1 MTRRRIEQISS
12 PYLEYLFL
20 EISFCLLAYWAKNQ
34 CLYFSRD
41 SKLALII
48 SHRMGNGI
56 PTLSFRAIT
65 QVTLGLPL
73 IRLLGYVLER
83 VLANMG
89 LILGYRHHRR
99 LSYRR
104 SSIRVRH

>member
-1 MTRRRIEQISS
+1 MTRRRIVQISS

-48 SHRMGNGI
+48 SHRMGSGI
-56 PTLSFRAIT
+56 PTLFFRATT
-65 QVTLGLPL
+65 QVTRGLPL

-83 VLANMG
+83 VLANTG
-89 LILGYRHHRR
+89 SILGCRRRR
-99 LSYRR
+99 LPYRR
-104 SSIRVRH
+104 SSIPVRH